1 MLCLV
6 STTTLQRGTSFWA
19 INEGE
24 SPTVLYP
31 DITPDSFKAS
41 SGWLQKF
48 CCSHGIRGI
57 SLQGESL
64 SADIASVP
72 DFRTYLLEKIAIPS
86 IRYLMQTKRG
96 CGGDS
101 CHLSP
106 LHCSLWGEAC

>member
-1 MLCLV
+1 MF
-6 STTTLQRGTSFWA
+6 GFWA

-48 CCSHGIRGI
+48 CCRHGIRGI

-72 DFRTYLLEKIAIPS
+72 DFRTDLLEKIENEGYTLNQVFNAD
-86 IRYLMQTKRG
+86 KRG

-106 LHCSLWGEAC
+106 LFTVGRSMLKILSNLRTE